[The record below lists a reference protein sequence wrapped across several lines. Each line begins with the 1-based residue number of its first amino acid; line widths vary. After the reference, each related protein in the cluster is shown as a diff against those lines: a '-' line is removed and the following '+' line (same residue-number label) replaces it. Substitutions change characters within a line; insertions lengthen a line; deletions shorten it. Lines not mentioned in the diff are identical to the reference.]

1 MKSASIALK
10 IYAGLGLML
19 LGFIVSMTYAWISG
33 EGLRDGLNTVS
44 SKEFPAALAGQ
55 DAAIDLAQAFQN
67 YGDSAMLGDAEVLQ
81 KASDGYREVI
91 EILGKIAAE
100 HQDSSA
106 GELVSALEITEPQL
120 NSLYGELAAGNFDN
134 ALAEKARTLAEE
146 TKKLQAQADALAA
159 SLADDVRTT
168 LADLGSATRTQRSI
182 STAIFLAAAL
192 TSGVFTFFVVRR
204 TIVRPINAIL
214 ERLQVGARQV
224 QEAVGTVRTAS
235 TRLADDSSS
244 QAASLEETAA
254 SMEEMAS
261 QARGNANNATECA
274 RYMDESGGTVQEG
287 VASMK
292 QMNAVI
298 GEIENASKETAK
310 IIHTIDEIAFQT
322 NILALNAAVEA
333 ARAGEAGAGFAVVAE
348 EVRALAIRCAQA
360 ASSTASLLENVQ
372 SNVTNTVKVN
382 EQTTKSLD
390 QIQQTV
396 GKASK
401 RVDEITIASRQQSEG
416 IDQVNTTIAN
426 IDKIVQTHASTA
438 QETAHAAETLAAESN
453 RLREMLGDLE
463 RIANGGV
470 RAGTEKSE
478 SLAAQPASGSLHR
491 PQLNGASSS
500 NGHFFANGNGHA
512 SASSTLVGANVSSKD
527 IDDCF
532 FSQ

>member
-1 MKSASIALK
+1 
-10 IYAGLGLML
+10 ML

-33 EGLRDGLNTVS
+33 EGLRDGLNEVS
-44 SKEFPAALAGQ
+44 AREFPAALAGQ

-67 YGDSAMLGDAEVLQ
+67 YEDSAMLGDADVLQ
-81 KASDGYREVI
+81 KASTGYRGVI
-91 EILGKIAAE
+91 EILGDIAAE
-100 HQDSSA
+100 HPNGSA
-106 GELVSALEITEPQL
+106 GKLVSELQTAEPQF
-120 NSLYGELAAGNFDN
+120 NSLYTELAAGNFDD
-134 ALAEKARTLAEE
+134 ALAEKARQLSE
-146 TKKLQAQADALAA
+146 KKTELQAQADALAA
-159 SLADDVRTT
+159 SLADLVR
-168 LADLGSATRTQRSI
+168 ADLAQLGAATRTQRSI

-192 TSGVFTFFVVRR
+192 ISAIFTFFVVRR

-214 ERLQVGARQV
+214 QRLQVGARQV
-224 QEAVGTVRTAS
+224 QQAVGTVRTAS

-274 RYMDESGGTVQEG
+274 RYMNESGSKVQEG

-382 EQTTKSLD
+382 EKTTKSLD
-390 QIQQTV
+390 EIQQTV

-401 RVDEITIASRQQSEG
+401 RVDEITVASRQQSEG
-416 IDQVNTTIAN
+416 IDQVNSTIAN

-453 RLREMLGDLE
+453 RLREMLADLE

-470 RAGTEKSE
+470 RESADRGENLAVTASTE
-478 SLAAQPASGSLHR
+478 SLHR
-491 PQLNGASSS
+491 PNLNGAPSS
-500 NGHFFANGNGHA
+500 NGHFFSNGNGHA
-512 SASSTLVGANVSSKD
+512 PSRPLVGTHASSKD